1 MNTLGMPVLLSPPEV
16 GAAERAALLAAFDGG
31 WIAPVGPDL
40 DAFEAELAT
49 ATGRRH
55 AVALSSGT
63 AALHLGLVALG
74 VQPGDDV
81 LVASLTFVASAN
93 AVVHAG
99 ATPVLVDCDA
109 SWTIDVGL
117 VGAELR
123 RRAAAGIRQPGAII
137 PVDLYGRPA
146 DHDALAEVAGR
157 YGVPVLVDTA
167 EALGASWRGRP
178 AGAQGD
184 AAVVSFNGNKIVT
197 TSGGGALVTDD
208 AKLAARVRH
217 LATQAREPV
226 LHYEHRDVG
235 FNHRLSNLLAAMGR
249 PQLAELPA
257 RVERRRAA
265 AARYRAALEHLP
277 GVRLMPDVPTDEAVR
292 GTRASW
298 WLTSLT
304 LDPTEAVLDRD
315 GLIAAL
321 AGHGVEA
328 RPVWQPMHLQPVYAA
343 APRLGGDMS
352 ARLFATGVTL
362 PYVHE
367 TAPHGRPGLGDEVT
381 RLVAD
386 LLAARAAT
394 PAPSDRTV
402 RRDGVPA

>member
-1 MNTLGMPVLLSPPEV
+1 MSGLGLRVLLSPPEV
-16 GAAERAALLAAFDGG
+16 GPAERSALLAAFDSG

-40 DAFEAELAT
+40 DAFEAEIA
-49 ATGRRH
+49 AVTGRRH
-55 AVALSSGT
+55 AVGLSSGT

-74 VQPGDDV
+74 VRPGDDV
-81 LVASLTFVASAN
+81 LVASLTFAATAN
-93 AVVHAG
+93 AVAHAG
-99 ATPVLVDCDA
+99 ATPVLVDCD
-109 SWTIDVGL
+109 STWTIDVGL
-117 VGAELR
+117 VDTELR
-123 RRAAAGIRQPGAII
+123 RRAAAGIRQPTAII

-146 DHDALAEVAGR
+146 DHDALATVASTH
-157 YGVPVLVDTA
+157 GVPVLVDTA
-167 EALGASWRGRP
+167 EALGAAYRGRP

-197 TSGGGALVTDD
+197 TSGGGAFVTDD
-208 AKLAARVRH
+208 AALAARVRH

-235 FNHRLSNLLAAMGR
+235 FNHRLSNLLAALGR

-257 RVERRRAA
+257 RVARRRAV
-265 AARYRAALEHLP
+265 AARYRAELDGLR
-277 GVRLMPDVPTDEAVR
+277 GVQLMPDVSDDEAAR

-304 LDPTEAVLDRD
+304 LDPAESTLDRD
-315 GLIAAL
+315 ALIAAL
-321 AGHGVEA
+321 DAQGVES
-328 RPVWQPMHLQPVYAA
+328 RPVWKPMHLQPVFAS
-343 APRLGGDMS
+343 APRLGGDVS

-367 TAPHGRPGLGDEVT
+367 APPHGRPGLGDEVS

-386 LLAARAAT
+386 LLHT
-394 PAPSDRTV
+394 VPRT
-402 RRDGVPA
+402 

>member
-1 MNTLGMPVLLSPPEV
+1 
-16 GAAERAALLAAFDGG
+16 
-31 WIAPVGPDL
+31 
-40 DAFEAELAT
+40 
-49 ATGRRH
+49 
-55 AVALSSGT
+55 
-63 AALHLGLVALG
+63 
-74 VQPGDDV
+74 
-81 LVASLTFVASAN
+81 
-93 AVVHAG
+93 
-99 ATPVLVDCDA
+99 
-109 SWTIDVGL
+109 
-117 VGAELR
+117 
-123 RRAAAGIRQPGAII
+123 
-137 PVDLYGRPA
+137 
-146 DHDALAEVAGR
+146 
-157 YGVPVLVDTA
+157 VPVLVDTA

-208 AKLAARVRH
+208 ANLAARVRH

-265 AARYRAALEHLP
+265 AARYCDALEHLP

-343 APRLGGDMS
+343 APRLGGDVS

-381 RLVAD
+381 RLVAG
-386 LLAARAAT
+386 LLAARLVPRGDDYAGASCEQTRGRREPDAAVGPGDQHAAPVAGCREVV
-394 PAPSDRTV
+394 PAVESATHRMADAREGTDDARLEGSVDGRGPTVHARLPCVVRTV
-402 RRDGVPA
+402 LPVGR